1 MKALSMSLAQ
11 DLRRMKKDNQH
22 AEKERA
28 KTAKLHES
36 ALVLIAEFPHTGP
49 TRQAMWAIARIGMV
63 QCRLIAAANLSSY
76 LFRKKVA
83 EFS

>member
-1 MKALSMSLAQ
+1 MKALRMSLVR
-11 DLRRMKKDNQH
+11 DLRRMNEDKRY
-22 AEKERA
+22 AEKERE
-28 KTAKLHES
+28 KTARLHAA

-49 TRQAMWAIARIGMV
+49 TRQAMWAIARVGIDR
-63 QCRLIAAANLSSY
+63 CREIASANLSSY